1 MSTQQFPE
9 PTVGLFI
16 FNPKGEILL
25 IKTHKWLGKYAVPG
39 GHIELGE
46 TAEQAAKRE
55 AKEET
60 GLDIY
65 DLKFICWAEMIYDK
79 LFFKKKHYVFID
91 YICKTKS
98 TKVKLNDEAEDYLWI
113 DPCEAVKLKTIEP
126 YAKKT
131 ILVIANNVKLQS

>member
-1 MSTQQFPE
+1 MAKQIFPE

-16 FNPKGEILL
+16 FNRQGEILL
-25 IKTHKWLGKYAVPG
+25 IKTHKWRGKYAVPG

-60 GLDIY
+60 GLDVY

-79 LFFKKKHYVFID
+79 IFFKKKHYVFID

-98 TKVKLNDEAEDYLWI
+98 TKITLNDEAEEYLWI
-113 DPCEAVKLKTIEP
+113 DPKEAIKLKNLEPYGKKTIE
-126 YAKKT
+126 
-131 ILVIANNVKLQS
+131 IILQS